1 MTNQANHSTPSLA
14 GIPRGTAIAAA
25 VVCLLTTVAL
35 QSAQA
40 QTYTVIH
47 KFSNGG
53 DGATPEAGLTL
64 DAGGNLYGTT
74 GFGGYQSTGVCQ
86 ADGGCGVVFRLSHHG
101 TGWTIT
107 GLYQF
112 LAGDDGD
119 GPLSRV
125 VFGPDGA
132 LYGTTQS
139 GGGNGC
145 TDGYGCGT
153 VYRLTPPARLCTH
166 FSCEWSETVL
176 HAFTAGADGR
186 LPYFGDLTFDTAG
199 DIFGTT
205 ALGGIHNDGTLYKV
219 SRQGEGWTESVAYTF
234 GGAAA
239 QYPAY
244 GVVFDS
250 AGNIYG
256 TAGGGGPYDDGLV
269 YELQPFE
276 GGWTE
281 NTLFTFTGGA
291 NGAGPGSG
299 LIFDRMGNLYG
310 ATVSGGPGT
319 NGGTVYQLVPSATG
333 WTLTTLTGIVGG
345 SGGPNGSLTMDAAG
359 NLYGT
364 TYSDGAHGYG
374 SVFKVAP
381 QTDGTWLLTDL
392 YDFTGFDDGG
402 WPIGNVTIDAS
413 GNLWG
418 TASRGGDRTLCS
430 HLGCG
435 VIWEITP

>member
-1 MTNQANHSTPSLA
+1 
-14 GIPRGTAIAAA
+14 
-25 VVCLLTTVAL
+25 LLTTVAL

-64 DAGGNLYGTT
+64 DAGGNFYGTT

-219 SRQGEGWTESVAYTF
+219 SRQGEGWTSSSTAPETSTAQP
-234 GGAAA
+234 AAA
-239 QYPAY
+239 VPTTTAWSTSCSRSREVGLRTPCSLLPA
-244 GVVFDS
+244 
-250 AGNIYG
+250 AL
-256 TAGGGGPYDDGLV
+256 TAQVQEAD
-269 YELQPFE
+269 
-276 GGWTE
+276 
-281 NTLFTFTGGA
+281 
-291 NGAGPGSG
+291 
-299 LIFDRMGNLYG
+299 
-310 ATVSGGPGT
+310 
-319 NGGTVYQLVPSATG
+319 
-333 WTLTTLTGIVGG
+333 
-345 SGGPNGSLTMDAAG
+345 
-359 NLYGT
+359 
-364 TYSDGAHGYG
+364 
-374 SVFKVAP
+374 
-381 QTDGTWLLTDL
+381 
-392 YDFTGFDDGG
+392 
-402 WPIGNVTIDAS
+402 
-413 GNLWG
+413 
-418 TASRGGDRTLCS
+418 
-430 HLGCG
+430 
-435 VIWEITP
+435 

>member
-1 MTNQANHSTPSLA
+1 MTNPAKHSRPILNRIRRHRALS
-14 GIPRGTAIAAA
+14 AA
-25 VVCLLTTVAL
+25 VLFLLATVAF

-53 DGATPEAGLTL
+53 DGATPQSGLTM
-64 DAGGNLYGTT
+64 DAGGNFYGTT
-74 GFGGYQSTGVCQ
+74 SFGGYQGDGFCQ
-86 ADGGCGVVFRLSHHG
+86 TDGGCGVVFRLSRRG
-101 TGWTIT
+101 TGWVVE

-112 LAGDDGD
+112 VGGSDGD
-119 GPLSRV
+119 APLARV

-139 GGGNGC
+139 GGNGGC
-145 TDGYGCGT
+145 TEGSGCGT
-153 VYRLTPPARLCTH
+153 VFRLTPHPRPCPR
-166 FSCEWSETVL
+166 FSCPWIETVL
-176 HAFTAGADGR
+176 HAFTSGSDGE

-199 DIFGTT
+199 NIFGTT
-205 ALGGIHNDGTLYKV
+205 VEGGVHNQGTLFKV
-219 SRQGEGWTESVAYTF
+219 SQQDGSWTENVAYTF
-234 GGAAA
+234 GGGPA
-239 QYPAY
+239 QYPES
-244 GVVFDS
+244 GIVFDS

-256 TAGGGGPYDDGLV
+256 TAGGGSPYDDGLT
-269 YELQPFE
+269 YELQPLQ

-281 NTLFTFTGGA
+281 STLYTFTGGD
-291 NGAGPGSG
+291 NGAGPGG
-299 LIFDRMGNLYG
+299 ALIFDRMGNLYG

-319 NGGTVYQLVPSATG
+319 NGGTVYELVRSDTG
-333 WTLTTLTGIVGG
+333 WTLTTLTGIFGG

-364 TYSDGAHGYG
+364 TYSDGTYGYG

-381 QTDGTWLLTDL
+381 QQDGTWLLTDL
-392 YDFTGFDDGG
+392 YDFTGLDDGR
-402 WPIGNVTIDAS
+402 WPVGSVVIDAS

-418 TASRGGDRTLCS
+418 TASRGGDRTRCS